1 MTAERRVPREQ
12 PIDLRLADYVCPECR
27 HHSHITHWARCP
39 VVAAPAA
46 PAAEPSVHG
55 TDCPSWDGGPCTCLP
70 APAGRVADQSAAAP
84 DVASLIAQAGTW
96 GNSVGTHWDGC
107 EDQHYSCM
115 IHKLAVALEAMAREV
130 DGLSRQNITL
140 GNECESES
148 DRADKAE
155 AERDSLKARIAAL
168 EGKNG

>member
-1 MTAERRVPREQ
+1 
-12 PIDLRLADYVCPECR
+12 
-27 HHSHITHWARCP
+27 
-39 VVAAPAA
+39 
-46 PAAEPSVHG
+46 
-55 TDCPSWDGGPCTCLP
+55 
-70 APAGRVADQSAAAP
+70 
-84 DVASLIAQAGTW
+84 
-96 GNSVGTHWDGC
+96 
-107 EDQHYSCM
+107 M

-155 AERDSLKARIAAL
+155 AERDSLTARIAAL